1 MRVVSFINQILWRLI
16 TLFNFPLEF
25 LVSLKQLDPTWQ
37 HSGETLFHGTTLWA
51 AQQISTLPLFFTKNV
66 AGKALEILS
75 GTLNLINTIGEVR
88 DGDRGVQAKRREA
101 T

>member
-1 MRVVSFINQILWRLI
+1 MAALRRNVVPWNSTVDYSADIQGGF
-16 TLFNFPLEF
+16 
-25 LVSLKQLDPTWQ
+25 
-37 HSGETLFHGTTLWA
+37 
-51 AQQISTLPLFFTKNV
+51 TLPLFFTKTV

-75 GTLNLINTIGEVR
+75 GTLNLVYTIGEVR

>member
-1 MRVVSFINQILWRLI
+1 M
-16 TLFNFPLEF
+16 
-25 LVSLKQLDPTWQ
+25 
-37 HSGETLFHGTTLWA
+37 
-51 AQQISTLPLFFTKNV
+51 PLFFTKNV

-88 DGDRGVQAKRREA
+88 DGDRGVQAKKREA